1 MKRFICLLLSIFILI
16 TAAIYNISA
25 MTAEASD
32 NVKISLDDNFADD
45 RIIVVLNNQASLS
58 FKEFSTQDFDELN
71 VKSIKDL
78 SSRTGYRVESA
89 MNNIVDHV
97 TKNATLVPYEGI
109 ALSNYNQIL
118 CLELSNPGKSNV
130 VSAIKQL
137 QKRDDV
143 LVAAPD
149 YELVECGLQPTDPN
163 YQSHMNDWAEYIGL
177 EDAWDYASIYFNTAY
192 VDAVRVGIIDS
203 GIDANHPDLYSN
215 LDTLSSENFTQ
226 NTWDEDY
233 DGGIVD
239 DRGHGTMCASVVG
252 AVANNSYGTA
262 GVCWNVELVSLK
274 VHDGLRY
281 YSSYVADAIDS
292 AEEKGIDILSMSLGW
307 IVPAGRL
314 TYDRYDE
321 VLDYSIS
328 NYSGLFV
335 CAAGNDSDDMD
346 VTSDQELPGSYQGLS
361 NKIVVGSS
369 NYDRIS
375 DFSNVGL
382 ATVDLF
388 AQGENIFVAFPA
400 GKCTNGTH
408 YDPDN
413 PITLNA
419 HYDTGYHITSGTSF
433 AAPLVAGT
441 AAIMI
446 CMDSNLALYPGVI
459 KSKICGTVVDPSGN
473 FEGECISGGRLDAY
487 AAILSVFNSPGDCNH
502 LQSEYTYTPTT
513 HSRICTIC
521 SEVLS
526 TSSHV
531 LSGTSLGYN
540 GHIVSCS
547 VCSYSATQ
555 SHQPYVYVANGANG
569 TIVRCYGCSYSL
581 TCPHL
586 VLYASSSSSGH
597 QVGCQNGCFL
607 IFEAHNFIYYPDIPT
622 SLYYHIAECWGC
634 GADYSLSH
642 NWKSVLGGYE
652 CTDCGQGET
661 TIPGITMSL
670 SDGELELY
678 LSSLSDDE
686 LASVIA
692 SLPEDILAR
701 VMALLPSEDDPLTE

>member
-1 MKRFICLLLSIFILI
+1 MKRFICLLLSIFISI

-25 MTAEASD
+25 LTVDAND

-58 FKEFSTQDFDELN
+58 FKEFSAQDFGELN

-78 SSRTGYRVESA
+78 SVSTGDRIESA
-89 MNNIVDHV
+89 VNNIEDHV
-97 TKNATLVPYEGI
+97 TKNAPLVKYEGI
-109 ALSNYNQIL
+109 PFSNYNQIL
-118 CLELSNPGKSNV
+118 CLELSNPGKANV
-130 VSAIKQL
+130 VSVIKQL

-149 YELVECGLQPTDPN
+149 YELVECGLEPTDPN
-163 YQSHMNDWAEYIGL
+163 YQNYMNAWAEYIGL
-177 EDAWDYASIYFNTAY
+177 EDAWDYASLSFNPEY
-192 VDAVRVGIIDS
+192 VDPVRVGIIDS
-203 GIDANHPDLYSN
+203 GIDENHPDLHDN

-252 AVANNSYGTA
+252 AVANNNYGTA
-262 GVCWNVELVSLK
+262 GVCWNVKLVSLK

-314 TYDRYDE
+314 TYDRYNE

-335 CAAGNDSDDMD
+335 CAAGNDGDDMD

-369 NYDRIS
+369 NYDSIS
-375 DFSNVGL
+375 DFSNVGESI
-382 ATVDLF
+382 VDLF
-388 AQGENIFVAFPA
+388 AQGENIFVTFPSA
-400 GKCTNGTH
+400 KCVDGTH
-408 YDPDN
+408 MNPNN

-419 HYDTGYHITSGTSF
+419 HYDTGYHIASGTSF
-433 AAPLVAGT
+433 ATPLVAGT

-446 CMDSNLALYPGVI
+446 CLDSNLAPYPEVT

-473 FEGECISGGRLDAY
+473 FEGECISGGRLNVY
-487 AAILSVFNSPGDCNH
+487 AAVLSVFNTPEDCDH
-502 LQSEYTYTPTT
+502 LQSEYIYTPTN
-513 HSRICTIC
+513 HLEICTIC

-526 TSSHV
+526 TSSHS
-531 LSGTSLGYN
+531 LSGVSLGAN
-540 GHIVSCS
+540 THLVSCS
-547 VCSYSATQ
+547 VCSYSTTQ
-555 SHQPYVYVANGANG
+555 SHQPYTFVVNGPNG
-569 TIVRCYGCSYSL
+569 TIIRCYGCTYSFN
-581 TCPHL
+581 CPHEAL
-586 VLYASSSSSGH
+586 FVTLSSSAH
-597 QVGCQNGCFL
+597 QVGCPAGCFL
-607 IFEAHNFIYYPDIPT
+607 MAEAHSFNYYQAT
-622 SLYYHIAECWGC
+622 TTNLYSHIAVCSDC
-634 GADYSLSH
+634 GGAYSLAH
-642 NWKSVLGGYE
+642 NWQLALGGYI
-652 CTDCGQGET
+652 CTDCDQEAT
-661 TIPGITMSL
+661 YIPGIMSL

-678 LSSLSDDE
+678 LSSLSDE
-686 LASVIA
+686 ERASVIA

-701 VMALLPSEDDPLTE
+701 VTALLPSKDDQLTE